1 MRVVLALAGTIG
13 SAVAYGLCFPP
24 VELRSLAWVVLVPFF
39 VAIRR
44 AGSLGAGLLAWL
56 WTVVAAYAVGDWFP
70 WSVST
75 YYQQPIAVGIAFFA
89 GVSSIMGAP
98 YFIAFAAC
106 YRAMARTP
114 AAVRPLLV
122 AAAWT
127 GADWSRANLASGNPW
142 ALFGY
147 SQSGVGPLIQ
157 IVEVT
162 GVYGLSFVLAA
173 MNAAVAEGWMAFRV
187 EGPRARR
194 HSAAGLGLATMVLA
208 FVLSYGFVRLD
219 AAPPIDAPVAG
230 TRVAIVQGNLD
241 LGSQWRQEFYGRN
254 LDVYMQLS
262 VEALR
267 AERPAVVYWPESA
280 MTFFL
285 EEENL
290 HRGALGRML
299 EPFDAE
305 LVAGAPR
312 VTGSR
317 AAPSYHNTAFL
328 ISPAGTI
335 VASYDKQRLLPFA
348 EYFPVRRLD
357 FLRRRFARVREFT
370 PGPSTDLLPTA
381 AGRAGVVICNE
392 AVFPD
397 IPSARVRDGAT
408 YLVNLANDT
417 WVSDPKFSAQLFD
430 IVSLRAVEQ
439 RRYLVRA
446 STAGFSA
453 IVDPWGRTLAMAE
466 PFARSWIAGEVGTA
480 DSLTPYCRFGDLFA
494 YGCIGVAGAVVLRRW
509 LMPAA

>member
-1 MRVVLALAGTIG
+1 
-13 SAVAYGLCFPP
+13 
-24 VELRSLAWVVLVPFF
+24 
-39 VAIRR
+39 
-44 AGSLGAGLLAWL
+44 
-56 WTVVAAYAVGDWFP
+56 
-70 WSVST
+70 
-75 YYQQPIAVGIAFFA
+75 
-89 GVSSIMGAP
+89 
-98 YFIAFAAC
+98 
-106 YRAMARTP
+106 
-114 AAVRPLLV
+114 
-122 AAAWT
+122 
-127 GADWSRANLASGNPW
+127 
-142 ALFGY
+142 
-147 SQSGVGPLIQ
+147 
-157 IVEVT
+157 
-162 GVYGLSFVLAA
+162 
-173 MNAAVAEGWMAFRV
+173 
-187 EGPRARR
+187 
-194 HSAAGLGLATMVLA
+194 
-208 FVLSYGFVRLD
+208 
-219 AAPPIDAPVAG
+219 
-230 TRVAIVQGNLD
+230 VQGNLD

-494 YGCIGVAGAVVLRRW
+494 YGCIGVAGAVVMRRW
-509 LMPAA
+509 VAPAA